1 MKSII
6 VLYCS
11 WIVAAALL
19 SQNKMFPQVLNA
31 VVLGEG
37 EESNLLE
44 IICLMSFTIR
54 LQKSLQESQLGL
66 FGSLNSSLNQIVC
79 ADHSSNIK
87 S

>member
-11 WIVAAALL
+11 WIVASALL
-19 SQNKMFPQVLNA
+19 SRNKMLPQVFNA

-37 EESNLLE
+37 EGSNLLE
-44 IICLMSFTIR
+44 IISLMSFTIR
-54 LQKSLQESQLGL
+54 LQKRLQESLLGL
-66 FGSLNSSLNQIVC
+66 SGSLNSSLNQILC
-79 ADHSSNIK
+79 ADHSRNIK